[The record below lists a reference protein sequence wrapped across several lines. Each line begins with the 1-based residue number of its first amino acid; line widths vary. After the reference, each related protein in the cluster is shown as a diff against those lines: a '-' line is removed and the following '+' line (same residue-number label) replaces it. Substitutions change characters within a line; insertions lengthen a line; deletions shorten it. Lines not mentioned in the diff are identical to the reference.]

1 MREKI
6 NTIFYDLASQC
17 KRFDNIEEQILLQL
31 HDKPACVQIETLV
44 NEYEALHHHDYYEIL
59 YIEKGNVTYLLHE
72 QTYNLQAGDL
82 ILIPPTSLHRLSS
95 FDSNISSRFILLFS
109 SAAKLTVQNNE
120 RTIIAKVQIKDFFN
134 IFLISFLKK

>member
-6 NTIFYDLASQC
+6 NTIFYDLANQC

-31 HDKPACVQIETLV
+31 HDKPACVQIETLI

-109 SAAKLTVQNNE
+109 STALT
-120 RTIIAKVQIKDFFN
+120 THLLIAK
-134 IFLISFLKK
+134 